1 MFVKES
7 GDTERVQVERQKA
20 TKIVD
25 WRTWKE
31 GKEEGAGLYTLHPS
45 KS

>member
-7 GDTERVQVERQKA
+7 GDTVRVQVERQKA

-25 WRTWKE
+25 WRKE